1 MYMFFPTEKY
11 IESFSVGTV
20 GGTNVLGIVVF
31 SVVLG
36 VIIGQMGPKGLPVR
50 YFMDSLQDVIIR
62 IVRIIM
68 W

>member
-1 MYMFFPTEKY
+1 M
-11 IESFSVGTV
+11 GTV
-20 GGTNVLGIVVF
+20 GVPNVLGIMIF

-36 VIIGQMGPKGLPVR
+36 VMVGQMGPKGLPVR
-50 YFMDSLQDVIIR
+50 YFMDSLRNVVIR